1 MSTDKISI
9 DETDD
14 EVVIR
19 VDKRGVGGAVARALM
34 NHAQEWARES
44 DDKV

>member
-19 VDKRGVGGAVARALM
+19 VEKRGVGSAVGRALM
-34 NHAQEWARES
+34 NHAQELARES